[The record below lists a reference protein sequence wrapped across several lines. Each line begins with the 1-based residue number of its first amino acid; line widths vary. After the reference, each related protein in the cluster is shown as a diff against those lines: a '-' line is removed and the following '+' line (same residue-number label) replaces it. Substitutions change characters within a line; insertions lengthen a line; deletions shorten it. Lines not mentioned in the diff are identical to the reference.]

1 MYNERCFTTNTVL
14 SDVKLI
20 FLEVTNVLKLRSIR
34 YAYDFPALVFLFMN
48 ILVDNL
54 LMQFLYIQKSKT
66 NTFLAFFPLLGTASS
81 PNTFYMSLRSTKNF
95 ENINHPWLFKRGK
108 WNSRHSVY

>member
-1 MYNERCFTTNTVL
+1 MSGKNLVMYNERCFTTNTVL

-54 LMQFLYIQKSKT
+54 FMQFLYIQ
-66 NTFLAFFPLLGTASS
+66 NQYFFGFFS
-81 PNTFYMSLRSTKNF
+81 PVWDSFFSEHILYVIT
-95 ENINHPWLFKRGK
+95 
-108 WNSRHSVY
+108 

>member
-54 LMQFLYIQKSKT
+54 FMQFLYIQ
-66 NTFLAFFPLLGTASS
+66 NQYFFGFFS
-81 PNTFYMSLRSTKNF
+81 PARDSFFSEHILYVIT
-95 ENINHPWLFKRGK
+95 
-108 WNSRHSVY
+108 